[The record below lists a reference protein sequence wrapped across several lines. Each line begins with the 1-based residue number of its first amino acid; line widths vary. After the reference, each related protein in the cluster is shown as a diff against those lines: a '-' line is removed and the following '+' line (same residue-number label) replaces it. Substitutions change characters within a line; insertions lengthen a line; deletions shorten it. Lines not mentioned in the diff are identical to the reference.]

1 MRTPPS
7 SRPLS
12 SPNAEISHLLSPSKA
27 RALASESASWT
38 LVTNHLTSLFHPSP
52 VPPFERN
59 SATLSALL
67 ELIKANEDAD
77 AERRVVWDAMGE
89 GLKVNEGR
97 RVIGGKYAE
106 DFVKEL
112 NEQLP
117 AAGRKALDDL
127 AASAVLLGF
136 QPKASES
143 TSLEGELSSLIT
155 SLSTTIFSTFAQL
168 SALQSTSAFLSRQL
182 THQQITSSQLATD
195 TSPEVLGTEELQSRT
210 TLLNRESK
218 VVGMKL
224 SEYQERI
231 KGLRGYDTGQIKLED
246 VVAKEKMM
254 VELEDKVRRLE
265 QRLLEMRGL
274 PPDLEVS
281 RKEVER
287 ARGELEEWKRR
298 RGRAFEG
305 LVE

>member
-1 MRTPPS
+1 
-7 SRPLS
+7 
-12 SPNAEISHLLSPSKA
+12 
-27 RALASESASWT
+27 
-38 LVTNHLTSLFHPSP
+38 
-52 VPPFERN
+52 
-59 SATLSALL
+59 
-67 ELIKANEDAD
+67 
-77 AERRVVWDAMGE
+77 MGE